1 MNLWGQCT
9 VSVGIE
15 SERKGKGNVPGRQ
28 ETVGGI
34 LGILAVWSLSAKFQ
48 LPVITSHG
56 RGPPAMGG
64 PVVWPENGR
73 AGT

>member
-9 VSVGIE
+9 ISVGIQF
-15 SERKGKGNVPGRQ
+15 ERKGKGNVPGRQ

-34 LGILAVWSLSAKFQ
+34 LRILAVWSLSAKFQ
-48 LPVITSHG
+48 LQAITSHG
-56 RGPPAMGG
+56 CRLSAMGG